1 MERFQRTDAGSPSG
15 TKTDEEYGA
24 VLDENVTLDLAR
36 GFSGAQLTGDVDAQG
51 NAEDWPV
58 VMEQAYAQYLG
69 RYSTLENGVDPASIS
84 SVCQLLT
91 GMAETTVNLSGMTD
105 QEISDLMNA
114 HRTDGMVLATKSTVA
129 NSQLV
134 PNHAYAVVGFDPGA
148 DGNATGWKVY
158 NPWGNVNRY
167 YPANLDLPI
176 NGLSAN
182 FSTLTYFSTY

>member
-1 MERFQRTDAGSPSG
+1 M
-15 TKTDEEYGA
+15 
-24 VLDENVTLDLAR
+24 TLDLAR
-36 GFSGAQLTGDVDAQG
+36 GFSGAQLTGDVNAQG

-69 RYSTLENGVDPASIS
+69 RYSTLENGVDPASILQCLPVADGHGRNHREPLRDDGS
-84 SVCQLLT
+84 RDFRLD
-91 GMAETTVNLSGMTD
+91 ERR
-105 QEISDLMNA
+105 